1 MLYYKV
7 GDRYRLIFSN
17 SQMHEYIIEI
27 LRHESIIH
35 TCNSDKVQMREH
47 SWFGNAIND
56 DKNIEGYISTIF
68 QYDKDINIYK
78 FIFSSSQ
85 MNKYTKMIVR
95 HEAVIHVIQVKV
107 QMTEHR

>member
-1 MLYYKV
+1 MV
-7 GDRYRLIFSN
+7 
-17 SQMHEYIIEI
+17 
-27 LRHESIIH
+27 
-35 TCNSDKVQMREH
+35 T
-47 SWFGNAIND
+47 
-56 DKNIEGYISTIF
+56 YISTIF